1 MLDDLTG
8 QSWCE
13 APLLLSGGANRFHMI
28 KVSPVVN
35 SVFSS
40 RSYILQNDAGN
51 EFWLVD
57 CGDVAPLI
65 EAFSSLSGG
74 SFLVRG
80 VLLTHAHFDHIYGLP
95 RLTELFPEVK
105 VYTNEAGRRTLADSR
120 RNLSRYHGEEMAYE
134 SDNVVVCE
142 EGDVV
147 NLFDGMPARVYETPG
162 HHPSCL
168 TFEVGE
174 FLFSGDSYIPGVA
187 VVTISPEA
195 EKSLAV
201 QSQERIKS
209 LAEGKILCPGHE
221 VGGVAC

>member
-1 MLDDLTG
+1 MLDLTG
-8 QSWCE
+8 RTWCE
-13 APLLLSGGANRFHMI
+13 APLRFPRRVSRFHML
-28 KVSPVVN
+28 KVSHLVN
-35 SVFSS
+35 IVFSS
-40 RSYILQNDAGN
+40 RTYFLSNDAGN

-57 CGDVAPLI
+57 CGDVASLM
-65 EAFSSLSGG
+65 EAFSSMSCG
-74 SFLVRG
+74 SFVMKG

-120 RNLSRYHGEEMAYE
+120 RNLSRYHGEAIVYE
-134 SDNVVVCE
+134 SDSVVVCE

-147 NLFDGMPARVYETPG
+147 ELFDGVSARVYETPG

-174 FLFSGDSYIPGVA
+174 FLFTGDSYIPGVA
-187 VVTISPEA
+187 VVTVLPEA
-195 EKSLAV
+195 EKSLAA

-221 VGGVAC
+221 VSGAEF

>member
-1 MLDDLTG
+1 MCLLACVGKKIWHHML
-8 QSWCE
+8 
-13 APLLLSGGANRFHMI
+13 
-28 KVSPVVN
+28 KVSHLVN

-40 RSYILQNDAGN
+40 RTYFLSNDAGN
-51 EFWLVD
+51 ELWLVD
-57 CGDVAPLI
+57 CGDVSPLV
-65 EAFSSLSGG
+65 ETFSSLSGG
-74 SFLVRG
+74 SFMVKG
-80 VLLTHAHFDHIYGLP
+80 GLLTHAHFDHIYGLP

-105 VYTNEAGRRTLADSR
+105 VYTNEVGRRTLADSR
-120 RNLSRYHGEEMAYE
+120 RNLSRYHGEEMVYE

-147 NLFDGMPARVYETPG
+147 DLFGGVSARVYETPG

-174 FLFSGDSYIPGVA
+174 YLFTGDSYIPGVA
-187 VVTISPEA
+187 VVTILPEA
-195 EKSLAV
+195 EKCLAA

-221 VGGVAC
+221 VEGMAI

>member
-1 MLDDLTG
+1 ML
-8 QSWCE
+8 
-13 APLLLSGGANRFHMI
+13 R
-28 KVSPVVN
+28 VSHIVN
-35 SVFSS
+35 PVFSS
-40 RSYILQNDAGN
+40 RTYVLSNDTGN

-57 CGDVAPLI
+57 CGEESPLI
-65 EAFSSLSGG
+65 EVFSSMSGG
-74 SFLVRG
+74 SFVVKG

-95 RLTELFPEVK
+95 HLTEMFPEVK

-120 RNLSRYHGEEMAYE
+120 RNLSRYHGDAMVYE
-134 SDNVVVCE
+134 SDNVVVCG

-147 NLFDGMPARVYETPG
+147 DLFDGVSAKVYETPG

-174 FLFSGDSYIPGVA
+174 YLLSGDAYIPGVA
-187 VVTISPEA
+187 VVTILPEA
-195 EKSLAV
+195 EKSLAA

-221 VGGVAC
+221 VGGAGF